1 MMTDFAATELRSP
14 ALSAAEVEARLRRLR
29 HLAWLVDGMFR
40 IPGLRFRF
48 GLSSVIG
55 LVPGGGD
62 AVLGLISLYIV
73 HEAHRLGVP
82 RATLARMLGNVAI
95 EVVAGSVPILGD
107 LFDMTLKANLRNI
120 AVLERHFALR

>member
-1 MMTDFAATELRSP
+1 MTDFAATGFGPR
-14 ALSAAEVEARLRRLR
+14 ALSAVEIEARLRRLR
-29 HLAWLVDGMFR
+29 HLAWMVDGMFR

-48 GLSSVIG
+48 GLNSLIG

-73 HEAHRLGVP
+73 YEAHRLGVP
-82 RATLARMLGNVAI
+82 RATLAKMLGNVAI
-95 EVVAGSVPILGD
+95 EVVAGSVPVLGD

-120 AVLERHFALR
+120 AVLERHFGLR